1 MNYVI
6 GSVFVIFTL
15 SGITPLAFSDSY
27 LTIIEEKQIEMTI
40 PSSNTL
46 PWAFVEGT
54 AYNVIDGNPIIIQ
67 IYQDDK
73 PVHFAQVNVKDDG
86 TYQYQFRVR
95 DVTDNKITNIFEGDY
110 TVKIF
115 KTINLDFNYLN
126 DIIKQKSLGNEDLKT
141 DVTINAV

>member
-1 MNYVI
+1 MRYVL
-6 GSVFVIFTL
+6 GAIFALVVL

-27 LTIIEEKQIEMTI
+27 LTTIEEKQIKMTI
-40 PSSNTL
+40 PSDNAL

-54 AYNVIDGNPIIIQ
+54 AYNMVDGNPIIIQ
-67 IYQDDK
+67 IYKDEK
-73 PVHFAQVNVKDDG
+73 PVHFAQVNVKNDG

-115 KTINLDFNYLN
+115 KTITLDSDYLN

-141 DVTINAV
+141 DVIVHAV

>member
-1 MNYVI
+1 MKYI
-6 GSVFVIFTL
+6 LGAIFALVVL
-15 SGITPLAFSDSY
+15 SGTAPLAFSDSY
-27 LTIIEEKQIEMTI
+27 LTTIEEKQIKMTI
-40 PSSNTL
+40 PSDNTL

-54 AYNVIDGNPIIIQ
+54 AYNMVDGNPVIIQ
-67 IYQDDK
+67 IYKDEK
-73 PVHFAQVNVKDDG
+73 PVHFAQVTVKNDG

-115 KTINLDFNYLN
+115 KTITLDSDYLN

-141 DVTINAV
+141 DVIVHAV